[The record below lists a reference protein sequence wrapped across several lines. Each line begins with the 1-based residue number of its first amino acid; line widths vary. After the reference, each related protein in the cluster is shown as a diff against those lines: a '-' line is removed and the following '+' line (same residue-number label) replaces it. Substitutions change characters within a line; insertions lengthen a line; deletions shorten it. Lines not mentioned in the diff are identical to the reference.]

1 MAMTTGD
8 PGSSIPSR
16 PSGAA
21 WTGRDQDPAGGQG
34 MSKHASITEL
44 ELEFAQRPQSK
55 VYAELCEAYLAEG
68 RLVEAMVVCRKGL
81 KAHPEA
87 IEARLL
93 RARVFAAQKK
103 HDRAL
108 AEIDEL
114 ESSHGD
120 DARIYMERGRILLD
134 LGRDEPAVEALKRA
148 VDLDPILPDPKH
160 LLAAR
165 GIVYPEPPPP
175 PAPSPSFQVPSA
187 PDMPSSSSARPMSMA
202 GGAAERAPTMP
213 PRMPLPGQPDEYAQ
227 FASQS
232 GGPFHGDAAMRA
244 SGSPSV
250 RPIRLEGEDELEV
263 LAGKMAEE
271 RPSRGRPATTFLL
284 LGALL
289 VLAVGVLGY
298 RISSKRTTEAIGR
311 LSQEAETLFNRDTY
325 GSYMLAAQKYEDILK
340 LHDAD
345 HALTLGKL
353 AYVYAILVGEHGE
366 ATMRDRLDKVMARAL
381 EKAPDVSF
389 TVAAHGLAILYEG
402 KDRQAAAK
410 QALDVVAPVV
420 TRVAEMGG
428 GKTHADL
435 TLAILKMELGDYEE
449 ASRLLGHVKQVLPGS
464 VRAKVWHAR
473 AAFRASRF
481 ETAEAAFSAAL
492 RAEPDHPG
500 ARAGRALVRL
510 ERGVLASA
518 VEDLVAFDAAYDR
531 NQKDVSRRDAA
542 LAEYARSEIA
552 RSAGD
557 EAKARGA
564 YDQAVRFDPGNAD
577 FPYGLGRWLLRNQRA
592 EEALVPL
599 NKAVTMEPTRWSFLV
614 ELAEAEMEVS
624 KFDSAEQHIETAL
637 QKAPDYLPAALAK
650 ARLLRRT
657 SKPTAEAYI
666 KGLLD
671 QWPSAKVEVSL
682 ELGLH
687 YASNGRYA
695 EARKALE
702 DAIGEMSGRPKIKQ
716 AEVLIAYGKLT
727 ERMGERS
734 VAEQSYRNAAEF
746 GELEGWYRLAFL
758 LARGSRE
765 EREEAKNALTKYLSA
780 GKSLRYS
787 SSAEELL
794 ERLR

>member
-1 MAMTTGD
+1 MGFQ
-8 PGSSIPSR
+8 GE
-16 PSGAA
+16 AA
-21 WTGRDQDPAGGQG
+21 
-34 MSKHASITEL
+34 
-44 ELEFAQRPQSK
+44 
-55 VYAELCEAYLAEG
+55 
-68 RLVEAMVVCRKGL
+68 
-81 KAHPEA
+81 
-87 IEARLL
+87 L
-93 RARVFAAQKK
+93 RA
-103 HDRAL
+103 
-108 AEIDEL
+108 
-114 ESSHGD
+114 
-120 DARIYMERGRILLD
+120 
-134 LGRDEPAVEALKRA
+134 
-148 VDLDPILPDPKH
+148 
-160 LLAAR
+160 
-165 GIVYPEPPPP
+165 
-175 PAPSPSFQVPSA
+175 SA
-187 PDMPSSSSARPMSMA
+187 PPVARP
-202 GGAAERAPTMP
+202 
-213 PRMPLPGQPDEYAQ
+213 
-227 FASQS
+227 
-232 GGPFHGDAAMRA
+232 
-244 SGSPSV
+244 V
-250 RPIRLEGEDELEV
+250 RLEGEDELEA
-263 LAGKMAEE
+263 LAGKVAEE

-289 VLAVGVLGY
+289 VLAIGVLGY
-298 RISSKRTTEAIGR
+298 RIASKRTTEAIGQ
-311 LSQEAETLFNRDTY
+311 LSQDAEVLFNRDTY

-340 LHDAD
+340 LHDAS

-366 ATMRDRLDKVMARAL
+366 ATMRDRLDKTLARAI

-389 TVAAHGLAILYEG
+389 TVAANGLAILYEG

-410 QALDVVAPVV
+410 QALDVVSPVV
-420 TRVAEMGG
+420 TKVAEMGG

-492 RAEPDHPG
+492 RTEPDHPG

-510 ERGVLASA
+510 ERGVLSAA

-557 EAKARGA
+557 EVKARGA

-624 KFDSAEQHIETAL
+624 KFDSAEKHIETAL

-716 AEVLIAYGKLT
+716 AEVLITYGKLT

-734 VAEQSYRNAAEF
+734 VAEQSYRNAAEY

-765 EREEAKNALTKYLSA
+765 EREEAKKALTQYLSA

-794 ERLR
+794 GRLR